1 VGGSF
6 QTFANAMAL
15 IMQDNYENLDI
26 AAEGTGGSGAN
37 LRGVNSGDFEY
48 GIVYAGD
55 AFLGQQGLLPED
67 DTEYTNVRPM
77 APLYGAVAHLVV
89 AADSGIESVEDLVG
103 QRVALGN
110 AGSGAALSAERYF
123 GHMGM
128 LDQMQVEF
136 LGYSQSAEALS
147 NGQLDAFWLLT
158 AMPNAAINQAA
169 ANIDIRL
176 LDVYGPGEEAG
187 FFEEYPFYTQRD
199 IPAETY
205 PGQDEAVATFQDT
218 AMFVA
223 SSDVSE
229 DLVYNALIAV
239 YSDEGL
245 ERMRQAHAAAS
256 EMSREAG
263 VAGLSVTIHPGAARF
278 WEEVGVEVPE
288 DIAP

>member
-1 VGGSF
+1 
-6 QTFANAMAL
+6 
-15 IMQDNYENLDI
+15 
-26 AAEGTGGSGAN
+26 
-37 LRGVNSGDFEY
+37 
-48 GIVYAGD
+48 
-55 AFLGQQGLLPED
+55 
-67 DTEYTNVRPM
+67 
-77 APLYGAVAHLVV
+77 V

-223 SSDVSE
+223 NGDVSE